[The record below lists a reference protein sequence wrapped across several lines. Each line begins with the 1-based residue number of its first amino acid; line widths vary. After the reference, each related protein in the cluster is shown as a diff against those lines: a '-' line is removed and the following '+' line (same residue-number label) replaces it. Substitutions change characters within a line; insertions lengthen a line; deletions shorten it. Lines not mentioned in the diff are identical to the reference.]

1 MPTKVTDP
9 ELLRQLNGEPSRK
22 PVTDPALIQRLNQQ
36 AAAPV
41 SNGVRTNDVF
51 NRTPEEI
58 AADVEKARLMRQGNF
73 GDQLMSGV
81 VEGVAGTLNLPT
93 TISELLYNA
102 PGWVSNKVAGTEF
115 KPTDFQGVGDWY
127 LRDQTDMGHVK
138 EPSDNWMTR
147 DARKV
152 AQYATG
158 AVIPGGNIKQ
168 MVLGGVGAGTGAA
181 VAGHVAPGNPLVEA
195 ELALLGGGAGLGTGL
210 ATRAGSAAKSAPSVQ
225 ALKTEASALYQQ
237 AERRGIVAPPA
248 SAIKLADDMFD
259 IGKTEGAISPTG
271 RFNDTFPDVAEAIRT
286 FDDYASA
293 GIPLSVK
300 DLQVIR
306 SKLTEAARSA
316 KPTEKRVAM
325 VMLRKFDEFVDP
337 LAPELKLGNAL
348 YRRHMVGDMID
359 TQIALAKSDAA
370 RNPSLGL
377 DGALR
382 NRFAELDRHII
393 RDDGVAAGL
402 SVAEIAAIKKAANGG
417 AASNTLRMLGKLA
430 PSGVVSFGVGA
441 TAPAYLATQFGASPL
456 SAGAV
461 GVGAMGL
468 GVGSRL
474 GATAMTNSAAQQAS
488 ALARRGGPSAGGLP
502 GAGTSLLGTLGS
514 VASNANANMTQQN
527 KTMDYLRKNYP
538 DLAAEVEAGMPIA
551 DALKRAMQV
560 EANRN
565 AMAAQ

>member
-1 MPTKVTDP
+1 
-9 ELLRQLNGEPSRK
+9 
-22 PVTDPALIQRLNQQ
+22 
-36 AAAPV
+36 
-41 SNGVRTNDVF
+41 
-51 NRTPEEI
+51 
-58 AADVEKARLMRQGNF
+58 
-73 GDQLMSGV
+73 
-81 VEGVAGTLNLPT
+81 
-93 TISELLYNA
+93 
-102 PGWVSNKVAGTEF
+102 
-115 KPTDFQGVGDWY
+115 
-127 LRDQTDMGHVK
+127 
-138 EPSDNWMTR
+138 
-147 DARKV
+147 
-152 AQYATG
+152 
-158 AVIPGGNIKQ
+158 
-168 MVLGGVGAGTGAA
+168 
-181 VAGHVAPGNPLVEA
+181 
-195 ELALLGGGAGLGTGL
+195 
-210 ATRAGSAAKSAPSVQ
+210 
-225 ALKTEASALYQQ
+225 
-237 AERRGIVAPPA
+237 
-248 SAIKLADDMFD
+248 MFD